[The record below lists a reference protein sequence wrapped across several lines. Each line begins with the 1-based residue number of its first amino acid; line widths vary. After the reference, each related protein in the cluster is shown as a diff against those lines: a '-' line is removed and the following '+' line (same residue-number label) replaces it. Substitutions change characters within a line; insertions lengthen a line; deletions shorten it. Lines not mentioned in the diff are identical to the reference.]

1 MLVFPERAQERNIP
15 AGDAVSVL
23 SQDKSPVAILS
34 GRGGAQTLRERTE
47 DVAMMARSQG
57 REVMVIAADGRS
69 GQFLSESPHLAGHVM
84 LRSQM
89 NADTVFGYWNRCG
102 WTAKPAISAITTGPG
117 W

>member
-1 MLVFPERAQERNIP
+1 ML
-15 AGDAVSVL
+15 SL
-23 SQDKSPVAILS
+23 LTQDKSPVAILS
-34 GRGGAQTLRERTE
+34 GRGAQTLRERTE

-89 NADTVFGYWNRCG
+89 NADTVLPVQGTVIVDRAERLSLKE
-102 WTAKPAISAITTGPG
+102 TVLLQEKKRSAPG
-117 W
+117 RS